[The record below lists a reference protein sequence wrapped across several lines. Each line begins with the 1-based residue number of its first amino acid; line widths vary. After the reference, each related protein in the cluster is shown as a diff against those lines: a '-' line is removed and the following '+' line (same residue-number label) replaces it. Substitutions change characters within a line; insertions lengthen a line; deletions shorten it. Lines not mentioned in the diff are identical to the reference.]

1 MGGWQAKMS
10 ETAFPVNDLLR
21 RKLQTSLT
29 VVTLTLSVAST
40 LFLLLF
46 SRRIGWGITS
56 AGDGLTY
63 GLSAVFSQFLLFI
76 GVLIFSVG
84 AVITSFIIFLM
95 MKQRTRDF
103 GLIKAAG
110 CPNGLVFG
118 YFMTELLTITFLGCV
133 LGVALGFAADFAVTN
148 MFHFQA
154 YQKTPDLWLA
164 PLVFAAFFVLALI
177 FGTKPMLDAARLS
190 PIKALSPVQYFGLT
204 TGNKL
209 KPLSRFGLTLRI
221 ASRSFFRRQS
231 ASVRIIILLSI
242 VFVLLTVS
250 ISGGIIANDTSR
262 SWVENA
268 IGTNIV
274 AIAHES
280 MGIQYMQ
287 LLAKFSGAAENG
299 DFNYLD
305 AELAVPDTLLQ
316 QLETIQGIETVDAR
330 LVLKAHVQEV
340 SNFTID
346 PETLATLPVGDSR
359 EGDSLI
365 VGVDPQ
371 KVTAAW
377 SIKGRFLNAEEA
389 DEAVIGDSISQTMF
403 SPDPHAKIYLSDPLV
418 QGIRLQNGSFSIVGV
433 CIDPINNGK
442 VTYVSIEKLQNL
454 TGISNA
460 NIVLVK
466 LNPSADRSALLAQI
480 KNEVNGVN
488 SDFSVF
494 ELDAVLQENLGFI
507 DSAWSTVM
515 LLPLFTLTSAALCL
529 IGYTMLAVEEQ
540 HQEFGVLRAMGAKPK
555 TVVTI
560 LAVQSLIVL
569 LSSVAVGISLGVI
582 ITLMILMQQPVVTSF
597 TVIAIAGWLLA
608 ALVGMFLSSLW
619 PAVRFAKKPILKI
632 MS

>member
-1 MGGWQAKMS
+1 MS

-221 ASRSFFRRQS
+221 ASRSLFRRQS

>member
-221 ASRSFFRRQS
+221 ASRSLFRRQS

-274 AIAHES
+274 AIAHKS
-280 MGIQYMQ
+280 MEIQYTQ

-305 AELAVPDTLLQ
+305 AELAVSDTLLQ

-418 QGIRLQNGSFSIVGV
+418 QGIRLQNGSFSIIGV

-540 HQEFGVLRAMGAKPK
+540 HQEFGVLRVMGAKPK